1 MARGRASCPPRLA
14 QRGKLCSNARLYCC
28 RVWVSHHCWT
38 NGGAVSGTAGHPPE
52 PERALSAPVLEFCQG
67 NVVKG
72 QPEGQIACVRGAHT
86 PAAVV

>member
-1 MARGRASCPPRLA
+1 MGAVSVRTGLSFGLLHADGLHVSEF
-14 QRGKLCSNARLYCC
+14 

-86 PAAVV
+86 PAAVL